1 MFVVGNFSFVSIH
14 FLIGWFYGKP
24 FFLLFFWWGWG
35 ATSIFSSGFF
45 RFVESVGREE
55 DDFLFNVVEI
65 VAYFLGETVVFI
77 EH

>member
-1 MFVVGNFSFVSIH
+1 MENHSFFFFFGGDGVQHRFSPVV
-14 FLIGWFYGKP
+14 
-24 FFLLFFWWGWG
+24 
-35 ATSIFSSGFF
+35 FF